1 MSQLAVHCGPG
12 WGRQTLFAR
21 RAGARGSNTWKQDMS
36 VDDATRARAAMR
48 LYGRQRRARAR
59 RRRVVLSLGIVAALL
74 AVPLAHLVS
83 QRGAV
88 VHGVRVA
95 GVPLGGAT
103 RAQAE
108 REISAAVGDELQ
120 RDVTVTVAGRSA
132 AVSPYDLGVRVDAAR
147 TASAALHTGRVRG
160 GLLFSLGYSRSI
172 PPVLRY
178 PDHLALP
185 VDLANVTQAPVDARL
200 VLKPSGAAIAVP
212 ARPGVG
218 FDPAEALR
226 AITRAALADHDQV
239 SLRTV
244 PVPAA
249 ISTAA
254 AHRAKARVALLLSE
268 PIAFTRRGQA
278 AGRWPVRRLAPLLT
292 ATTYRHVIGVQ
303 FDPRKVGAALRPPLA
318 QYLRPAKDASW
329 KVLGDRARVLSSL
342 TGIDL
347 AARRTAR
354 HLTTAGGHTGS
365 ARVAALAF
373 RVTQPQLT
381 TAQARALGATTV
393 VSRQTTSLGDSSEN
407 RIFNVALL
415 AQLLDGTIVQPG
427 ATFSFNTTVGPRT
440 SERGFKEGQAIEN
453 GVLVPSIGGGV
464 CQAATT
470 VFDAAFFGGYPVTHR
485 LNHSF
490 YISHYPLGLDATV
503 ADSGPDFTFVNDTA
517 NAIVIKSAADSQ
529 NMTVAFLSR
538 PLNRHVQQTTSEQTS
553 FTDPKKRYYASPD
566 AAAGEIAQTTLGERG
581 FSVTVSRKVVGGD
594 GKLIREDS
602 FSSRYIPEDAIYL
615 VGKGATLPAG
625 QTLAGLYPGYTGSS
639 AGVDLAH
646 WLGTP
651 PPPKKKKAP
660 AKPGA
665 SADGAIPG
673 VPAGTATPGATVTWR
688 HDAGPDDDDAARD
701 GPVGPRAHLR
711 TWFQESHGVRRS
723 RIACGLPVGR
733 WDDDAACLG
742 LGARLADLRR
752 PRVRSWSRA
761 IPGASQERIPALERV
776 QPDLRAGIRSR
787 SLRTPRPLTG
797 LLKPVPT
804 SPGRSRPRRRRSAP
818 SSRSAP

>member
-1 MSQLAVHCGPG
+1 MSQPAVHCGPG
-12 WGRQTLFAR
+12 WGRQTLFAC
-21 RAGARGSNTWKQDMS
+21 RAGARGSNTWEQDMS

-59 RRRVVLSLGIVAALL
+59 RRRVMLSFGIVAALL
-74 AVPLAHLVS
+74 AVPLAHLLI

-120 RDVTVTVAGRSA
+120 RDVTVTVDGRSA
-132 AVSPYDLGVRVDAAR
+132 TVSPYALGVRVDAAR

-160 GLLFSLGYSRSI
+160 GLLFSLGYSHSI
-172 PPVLRY
+172 PPVLHY

-185 VDLANVTQAPVDARL
+185 VELANVTQAPVDARL

-226 AITRAALADHDQV
+226 AITRAALADRDQV

-244 PVPAA
+244 PVQAA
-249 ISTAA
+249 IPTAA
-254 AHRAKARVALLLSE
+254 AHRAKVRVARLLSE

-292 ATTYRHVIGVQ
+292 ATSYRHVIGVQ

-347 AARRTAR
+347 DAHSTAR
-354 HLTTAGGHTGS
+354 HLTAAGGHTGS

-373 RVTQPQLT
+373 RVTQPELT

-415 AQLLDGTIVQPG
+415 AELLDGTIVKPG

-470 VFDAAFFGGYPVTHR
+470 VFDTAFFGGYPVTHR

-538 PLNRHVQQTTSEQTS
+538 PLKRHVQQTTSAQTS
-553 FTDPKKRYYASPD
+553 FTDPKKRFYASPD

-581 FSVTVSRKVVGGD
+581 FSVTVSRKVIGDD

-625 QTLAGLYPGYTGSS
+625 QTLVGLYPGYTGSS

-660 AKPGA
+660 ATPGA
-665 SADGAIPG
+665 PADGAIPG
-673 VPAGTATPGATVTWR
+673 VPAGTATPGAT
-688 HDAGPDDDDAARD
+688 
-701 GPVGPRAHLR
+701 
-711 TWFQESHGVRRS
+711 
-723 RIACGLPVGR
+723 LPG
-733 WDDDAACLG
+733 DTT
-742 LGARLADLRR
+742 
-752 PRVRSWSRA
+752 
-761 IPGASQERIPALERV
+761 PA
-776 QPDLRAGIRSR
+776 Q
-787 SLRTPRPLTG
+787 TTTG
-797 LLKPVPT
+797 QT
-804 SPGRSRPRRRRSAP
+804 TTTG
-818 SSRSAP
+818 